1 MPELSGEQI
10 QDHVTAALAEDIGE
24 GDYHQRLV
32 DAQRYC
38 QAHIV
43 ARESLTYCGQTLIET
58 VFHRLD
64 AEAIISHSH
73 NDGDEVPAGAI
84 LATINAS
91 ARAVL
96 TGEHRLELCAT
107 PFRCGHSGRPL
118 CRRRKRH
125 GRLLLDTRKTT
136 PGWQDL
142 EKYAVQCGGAR
153 NHRRG
158 LDDMVMIKD
167 NHLAALQGSNRIAS
181 AIAQCRAMP

>member
-1 MPELSGEQI
+1 MPPKNAAPELSGEQI
-10 QDHVTAALAEDIGE
+10 QDHVIMALAEDIGE
-24 GDYHQRLV
+24 GDANTNALV

-91 ARAVL
+91 ARAVPI
-96 TGEHRLELCAT
+96 GERTALNYAQRL
-107 PFRCGHSGRPL
+107 SGVVTQAARA

-125 GRLLLDTRKTT
+125 GRFTSR
-136 PGWQDL
+136 
-142 EKYAVQCGGAR
+142 
-153 NHRRG
+153 
-158 LDDMVMIKD
+158 
-167 NHLAALQGSNRIAS
+167 HL
-181 AIAQCRAMP
+181 

>member
-24 GDYHQRLV
+24 GDATTTALV

-91 ARAVL
+91 ARAG
-96 TGEHRLELCAT
+96 TNRRTHRLELCAT
-107 PFRCGHSGRPL
+107 PFRWATQAARYVAAVSGT
-118 CRRRKRH
+118 
-125 GRLLLDTRKTT
+125 GVLLLDTRKTT
-136 PGWQDL
+136 PGWRDL
-142 EKYAVQCGGAR
+142 EKYAVQWVVPEITGAAW
-153 NHRRG
+153 
-158 LDDMVMIKD
+158 MTW
-167 NHLAALQGSNRIAS
+167 
-181 AIAQCRAMP
+181 